1 MNSYPTGGINPIE
14 QQELL
19 KEIGGEILDF
29 QPQKGERLVYE
40 DMAVA
45 GYGSSRLT
53 AIHGDGTSERI
64 GSPVSIIETC
74 EKLRHGMYQ
83 EGKGTWFS
91 MTYTITRPSSFT
103 VEFNYDEQPKFQF
116 APDPELYVE
125 DLKRFPRNPEH
136 IPEWLQEKLR
146 EAEQE

>member
-1 MNSYPTGGINPIE
+1 MTRHPIGGINPIE
-14 QQELL
+14 QQEFI

-29 QPQKGERLVYE
+29 QPEKGEKLIYE
-40 DMAVA
+40 NKAVA
-45 GYGSSRLT
+45 GYVSDNLLAMHAEGY
-53 AIHGDGTSERI
+53 SEMI
-64 GSPVSIIETC
+64 DCPVSVLALC
-74 EKLRHGMYQ
+74 KKLRHGMYQ

-103 VEFNYDEQPKFQF
+103 VDFNYDEQPKFQF

-125 DLKRFPRNPEH
+125 DLKRFPRDPEH
-136 IPEWLQEKLR
+136 IPDWLQEKLR

>member
-1 MNSYPTGGINPIE
+1 MARYPIGRINPIE

-19 KEIGGEILDF
+19 KEIGAEILQH
-29 QPQKGERLVYE
+29 QPKKGEKLVYE
-40 DMAVA
+40 RMTAA
-45 GYGSSRLT
+45 GYGNSSLT
-53 AIHGDGTSERI
+53 AIYENGTSEQI
-64 GSPVSIIETC
+64 SPPASIISPC
-74 EKLRHGMYQ
+74 EKLRYGMHQ

-103 VEFNYDEQPKFQF
+103 VDFNYDEEPEFQF
-116 APDPELYVE
+116 APDPELYAE
-125 DLKRFPRNPEH
+125 DLEQFPRDPEH